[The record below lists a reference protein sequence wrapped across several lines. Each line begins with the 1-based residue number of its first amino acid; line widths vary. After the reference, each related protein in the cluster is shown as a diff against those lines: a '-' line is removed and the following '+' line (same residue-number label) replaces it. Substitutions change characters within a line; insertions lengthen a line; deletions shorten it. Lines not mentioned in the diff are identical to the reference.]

1 MTDDLKKYHPAII
14 IVDLVSFIKGILW
27 PFLFLFVIKASS
39 TAIWVTWGRYIL
51 FIITIWSI
59 CSFILK
65 WYFYRYEIVGDSIVV
80 HEGVFVK
87 KQRTVALDR
96 IHNQKSNTTFVHK
109 WFGLTSLTLETGTS
123 GENAAFHF
131 PVITEVEKERILLHL
146 EQKQD
151 TFEDVAGEVLEKSPE
166 RTIHFRSTKKD
177 LIKASFTSF
186 SFLAIFPILTAIYF
200 NLDDFFQIEKTAKN
214 ALDYLLGN
222 DWMLIVILVIALALS
237 VLIGFIQTSIKY
249 GNYVIS
255 DDMERIY
262 IDKGV
267 GKFVSFSIQK
277 HKVQGVIVEQT
288 ILKRLLGLA
297 SIKLISAGG
306 SKEEDEETSSLYPF
320 MPKQEAYRVLQTI
333 LPTYQID
340 ELMKRF
346 PIKVLWLKLLH
357 PYYVTILVIIGLMI
371 FKKEWLWVAAIVF
384 GLSII
389 FRILDYWFTSYIRHG
404 NTVQIR
410 KGGLTNETFVTHRER
425 IQQITVK
432 HSWLQRKFGVATLI
446 FTNKSK
452 PLHVSELY
460 GVSKEEASSFYTWY
474 NTPTIKTTSVK

>member
-1 MTDDLKKYHPAII
+1 MTDRLKRYHPAII
-14 IVDLVSFIKGILW
+14 VVDIVSFFKGILW
-27 PFLFLFVIKASS
+27 PFLFLFVFKASS
-39 TAIWVTWGRYIL
+39 TEIWVTFGRYIL
-51 FIITIWSI
+51 FIIAIVSI
-59 CSFILK
+59 FSFILK
-65 WYFYRYEIVGDSIVV
+65 WYFHRYEIIRDSIVV
-80 HEGVFVK
+80 YEGVFIK

-96 IHNQKSNTTFVHK
+96 IHNQTSNTTFIHK

-123 GENAAFHF
+123 GENATFHF
-131 PVITEVEKERILLHL
+131 PVITEDEKKSILLHL
-146 EQKQD
+146 EQKQAAIAEMD
-151 TFEDVAGEVLEKSPE
+151 GVFLENSPE
-166 RTIHFRSTKKD
+166 RTIHFRSTRKD

-186 SFLAIFPILTAIYF
+186 SFLAIFPIATAIYF

-222 DWMLIVILVIALALS
+222 EWILMIILAIALALS
-237 VLIGFIQTSIKY
+237 VVIGFIQTSIKY
-249 GNYVIS
+249 GNYIIS

-267 GKFVSFSIQK
+267 GNLISFSIQK
-277 HKVQGVIVEQT
+277 HKVQAIIVEQS

-306 SKEEDEETSSLYPF
+306 SKEKDEETSSLYPF
-320 MPKQEAYRVLQTI
+320 MPKQEAYRLLQKI
-333 LPTYQID
+333 LPSYLIEEQ
-340 ELMKRF
+340 MKRF

-357 PYYVTILVIIGLMI
+357 PYYTTIVVLVGLGI
-371 FKKEWLWVAAIVF
+371 FKREWLWMSVIVF
-384 GLSII
+384 GLSVL
-389 FRILDYWFTSYIRHG
+389 FRYLDYWFTSYIRHG

-460 GVSKEEASSFYTWY
+460 GVSNEEASSFYTCY
-474 NTPTIKTTSVK
+474 NTPTTKNSVR